1 MFALAFYVSLKQY
14 CRLALRLFFRQWQV
28 RFVAPLPKGPVIF
41 VANHQSAFMDA
52 ILVICSSAANPWS
65 IARANIFGKPWAVK
79 ALTLVQIKPLY
90 RFRDGF
96 STMRKNDAA
105 MEEYAQMLINGQSL
119 LIFAEGN
126 DDGYWKLRPL
136 QKGFARIALRAEE
149 KSNYTLGLTIV
160 PVGIQYEDH
169 AKFRSRVLVTFGEA
183 IPVVPHH
190 AASTDNGRSPKDELD
205 TDTLMNKTSDGL
217 RPLMLHIA
225 GDGEEYARKVA
236 YLYKHH
242 VTQNDLAAQLA
253 ADQAIVKNIPA
264 NLENVAPVRTTKSWP
279 WLNPLFLY
287 ALINHLLPGSIITW
301 FVKKKVHNEQF
312 HSSIQY
318 AFGLVLVPLFYCLQ
332 TGLFFSI
339 THSGLWSL
347 IYFISLPISL
357 SLTRRKLVVSALP

>member
-1 MFALAFYVSLKQY
+1 VFALAFYVSLKQY

-105 MEEYAQMLINGQSL
+105 MEEYAQMLINGKSL

-160 PVGIQYEDH
+160 PVGVQYEDH

-183 IPVVPHH
+183 IPVVTHH
-190 AASTDNGRSPKDELD
+190 AAATDNGRSPKDELD
-205 TDTLMNKTSDGL
+205 TDTLINKTVDGL
-217 RPLMLHIA
+217 KPLMLHIEGH
-225 GDGEEYARKVA
+225 GDEYERKAA
-236 YLYKHH
+236 YLYQHH

-253 ADQAIVKNIPA
+253 ADQAIVKNIPT

-287 ALINHLLPGSIITW
+287 AFVNHLLPGSIISW

-332 TGLFFSI
+332 TSLFFSI

-357 SLTRRKLVVSALP
+357 SLTRRKLVVSP

>member
-1 MFALAFYVSLKQY
+1 VFALAFYVSLKQY

-28 RFVAPLPKGPVIF
+28 RFVSPLPKGPVIF

-52 ILVICSSAANPWS
+52 IVVICSSAANPWS

-126 DDGYWKLRPL
+126 DDGYWKLRAL

-149 KSNYTLGLTIV
+149 KSNYTLGLKIV

-190 AASTDNGRSPKDELD
+190 AASADNGQPLIKDELD
-205 TDTLMNKTSDGL
+205 SDTLVNKTSNGL
-217 RPLMLHIA
+217 KPLMLHIA
-225 GDGEEYARKVA
+225 GDGDEYERKVA
-236 YLYKHH
+236 YLYQHH

-253 ADQAIVKNIPA
+253 ADQAIVKNMPA
-264 NLENVAPVRTTKSWP
+264 TLENVAPVRAKKSWP
-279 WLNPLFLY
+279 WLNPVFLY
-287 ALINHLLPGSIITW
+287 AFINHLLPASIISW
-301 FVKKKVHNEQF
+301 FIKKKVHNEQF

-318 AFGLVLVPLFYCLQ
+318 AFGLILVPLFYSLQ
-332 TGLFFSI
+332 TGLFFSM
-339 THSGLWSL
+339 THSWPLSL
-347 IYFISLPISL
+347 LYLISLPLSL
-357 SLTRRKLVVSALP
+357 SLTRKN

>member
-1 MFALAFYVSLKQY
+1 VFALAFYVSLKRY

-28 RFVAPLPKGPVIF
+28 RFVSPLPKGPVIF

-105 MEEYAQMLINGQSL
+105 MEAYAQMLINGKSL

-149 KSNYTLGLTIV
+149 KSNYTLGLKIV

-183 IPVVPHH
+183 IPVVPQH
-190 AASTDNGRSPKDELD
+190 AASTEDGQNVKDALD
-205 TDTLMNKTSDGL
+205 TDTLVTQTSNGL
-217 RPLMLHIA
+217 KPLMLHIE
-225 GDGEEYARKVA
+225 GDGEEYERKVA
-236 YLYKHH
+236 YLYQHH
-242 VTQNDLAAQLA
+242 VTQNNLAAQLA
-253 ADQAIVKNIPA
+253 ADQAIVKTMPST
-264 NLENVAPVRTTKSWP
+264 LENVAPVRIKKSWP
-279 WLNPLFLY
+279 WLNPVFLY
-287 ALINHLLPGSIITW
+287 AFINHLLPGSIIAW

-332 TGLFFSI
+332 TGLFFSF
-339 THSGLWSL
+339 THSWRWSL
-347 IYFISLPISL
+347 LYFVSLPISL
-357 SLTRRKLVVSALP
+357 SLTRRS